1 MPDVRGDGE
10 SMKLRLLLFESCH
23 RHCEGCC
30 NEGFDLR
37 NLPVCMD
44 WRGWDQILLTGGE
57 PMLRPDLVAR
67 VIGLIR
73 ESVQTPIYLYTAD
86 TSHPLTL
93 IALLRGIEGVTVTL
107 HEQEQ
112 VEDFEWLLE
121 MMQGNYRALEGKSL
135 RLNVFEGVDVE
146 GLTSRGGRSRTTSPG
161 SRTVRCQ
168 AMRCSCA

>member
-1 MPDVRGDGE
+1 
-10 SMKLRLLLFESCH
+10 MKLRLLLFEACH

-57 PMLRPDLVAR
+57 PMLRPNLVAR

-93 IALLRGIEGVTVTL
+93 MTLLRGIEGVTVTL

-121 MMQGNYRALEGKSL
+121 RMQGNYRALEGKSL

-146 GLTSRGGRSRTTSPG
+146 GLNLSRWKVKDHITWIKDCPLPSDE
-161 SRTVRCQ
+161 VF
-168 AMRCSCA
+168 MRPMEAEEEL